1 MCVSVCPSP
10 ANLPLCGLLVRDV
23 LCVRVCVFLTGE
35 PASVESCREGCVVC
49 VSVCP
54 SPVTCLVQSCREG
67 CVLCVVCVC
76 VSLTGEPAPV
86 RSCREGYVL
95 CVCLCVPHR

>member
-1 MCVSVCPSP
+1 MCV
-10 ANLPLCGLLVRDV
+10 
-23 LCVRVCVFLTGE
+23 CVSLTGE
-35 PASVESCREGCVVC
+35 PASVRSCKEGCVLC

-54 SPVTCLVQSCREG
+54 SPVNLPLCGLVGRDMC
-67 CVLCVVCVC
+67 CVGVC